1 VSFVIFSKRN
11 WTSRVEAHLDKSRG
25 RFESSLQLDNLSAVG
40 TVDYCPQC
48 QAFVCLVVLLVQLDN
63 LPAGDNIIDIQ
74 DALYEVTG
82 ARSVPRVF
90 VGGKFIGGGDDTAA
104 KAANGELQQLLVA
117 AGAIKA

>member
-1 VSFVIFSKRN
+1 MPSDKAKAFVQDRITTHKVVVFSK
-11 WTSRVEAHLDKSRG
+11 T
-25 RFESSLQLDNLSAVG
+25 
-40 TVDYCPQC
+40 YCPFCIKAKKALGQFL
-48 QAFVCLVVLLVQLDN
+48 QPNEMEVVELDN